1 MTWLLVTR
9 CPLWP
14 SCGALGLFPGI
25 HIAQFPFQV
34 IGNCG
39 VISLMQCSNRHEISV
54 FAGAN
59 SVSDKDWKSGSY
71 PQLGPTGLWRELHP
85 QLSVGGVHNMTV
97 SWHWRPA
104 SVSSAAGG

>member
-39 VISLMQCSNRHEISV
+39 VIFLMQCSNRYKLKILQCPDGVPARIEVRIFLSPGA
-54 FAGAN
+54 FA
-59 SVSDKDWKSGSY
+59 
-71 PQLGPTGLWRELHP
+71 ELHP
-85 QLSVGGVHNMTV
+85 QLSVGAVHNMTV
-97 SWHWRPA
+97 SWRWRLA
-104 SVSSAAGG
+104 SISSAAWGWV

>member
-9 CPLWP
+9 RPFWP

-39 VISLMQCSNRHEISV
+39 VISLMQCSNRYKIEISASPV
-54 FAGAN
+54 GTPARMRSGALPEAVAGTAPAI
-59 SVSDKDWKSGSY
+59 VGWRCAHYDGIVEV
-71 PQLGPTGLWRELHP
+71 GLTRI
-85 QLSVGGVHNMTV
+85 
-97 SWHWRPA
+97 RA
-104 SVSSAAGG
+104 RAG